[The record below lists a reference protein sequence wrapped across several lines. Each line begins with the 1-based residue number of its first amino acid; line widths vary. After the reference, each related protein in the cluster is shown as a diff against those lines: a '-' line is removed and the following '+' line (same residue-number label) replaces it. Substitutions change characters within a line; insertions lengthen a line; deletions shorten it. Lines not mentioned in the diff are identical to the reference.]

1 MSAVARVSSPI
12 PGPRKPSVH
21 EVIRRIAILER
32 APVFFALPDRALRAL
47 ARRVRRISIRAGET
61 IVYQGEPGDTIF
73 FIEQGACRVVIEH
86 APAEVAVAMLGEGDL
101 FGEAAC
107 ILVRPQQASVHAQS
121 DCTLVALDRSSLFAV
136 LGRDRD
142 FIDELTTFARQRVE
156 TFAAMESRAGWGA
169 VHGEGSVIAMY
180 APRGGAG
187 ATCFSLN
194 LVGSLATRHPGQVI
208 LLDLDLP
215 YAHAA
220 LLAGLV
226 PASCLARVADASP
239 DAFEEQLL
247 SAILYH
253 PDGPMILA
261 GALRPEEADAITA
274 DLLTRALAVLRR
286 TFRYIVVDLA
296 PAVSEPVLA
305 ALDAAEQVVVVTAPD
320 LSSVKSAADA
330 LDILVELGV
339 PDGRLAV
346 LLNHRSSNA
355 AVERATVERL
365 LRRRVDVEAAFDGP
379 RPDIAALKG
388 EILSLTTQRSE
399 IAKAAVALADL
410 LETRSSARIGGSR

>member
-1 MSAVARVSSPI
+1 MSAVARISSPI
-12 PGPRKPSVH
+12 PGSRKPSLH
-21 EVIRRIAILER
+21 EVIRRIAVLER
-32 APVFFALPDRALRAL
+32 APVFFALPEKALRAL
-47 ARRVRRISIRAGET
+47 ARRVRRISVRAGDT
-61 IVYQGEPGDTIF
+61 VVYQGEPGDTIF
-73 FIEQGACRVVIEH
+73 FIEHGPCRVVLQH
-86 APAEVAVAMLGEGDL
+86 APTEVAVAMLAEGDL
-101 FGEAAC
+101 FGEGAC
-107 ILVRPQQASVHAQS
+107 MLSRPQQASVYAQS
-121 DCTLVALDRSSLFAV
+121 DCALLALDRSSLFAV

-142 FIDELTTFARQRVE
+142 FLAELTTFARQRVDS
-156 TFAAMESRAGWGA
+156 FAAMESRAGWGA
-169 VHGEGSVIAMY
+169 VHGEGSVVAMY

-187 ATCFSLN
+187 ATCLSLN
-194 LVGSLATRHPGQVI
+194 LVGVLAMRHPGQVI

-226 PASCLARVADASP
+226 PASCLARLADAPP
-239 DAFEEQLL
+239 DAFEELLL

-274 DLLTRALAVLRR
+274 DLITRALAVLRR

-305 ALDAAEQVVVVTAPD
+305 CLDAAEQVVVVTAPD
-320 LSSVKSAADA
+320 LSSVKSAGDA
-330 LDILVELGV
+330 LQILLELGV
-339 PDGRLAV
+339 PDGRLSV
-346 LLNHRSSNA
+346 VLNHRSSSA

-365 LRRRVDVEAAFDGP
+365 LHRRVDVEAAFDGA

-388 EILSLTTQRSE
+388 QILSLTTQRSE
-399 IAKAAVALADL
+399 IAKAAAALADL

>member
-1 MSAVARVSSPI
+1 MSAVARISSPI
-12 PGPRKPSVH
+12 PNSRRPSLH
-21 EVIRRIAILER
+21 EVIRRIAVLER
-32 APVFFALPDRALRAL
+32 APVFFGLPDRALRAL
-47 ARRVRRISIRAGET
+47 ARRVRRISVRAGET

-73 FIEQGACRVVIEH
+73 VIEQGACRVVIER
-86 APAEVAVAMLGEGDL
+86 APAAVAVATLGEGDL

-107 ILVRPQQASVHAQS
+107 VLVQPQQASVYAET
-121 DCTLVALDRSSLFAV
+121 DCALVALDRPSLYAV

-156 TFAAMESRAGWGA
+156 AFGAMASRAGWGA

-180 APRGGAG
+180 APRGGSG
-187 ATCFSLN
+187 ATCFALN
-194 LVGSLATRHPGQVI
+194 LVGSLAARHTGQVI

-226 PASCLARVADASP
+226 PASCLARVADAPP
-239 DAFEEQLL
+239 DLFEEELL

-261 GALRPEEADAITA
+261 GALRPEEADTVTA
-274 DLLTRALAVLRR
+274 DLITRALAVLRR
-286 TFRYIVVDLA
+286 TFRYIVVDLS

-330 LDILVELGV
+330 IDILGELGV

-355 AVERATVERL
+355 AVERAAVERL
-365 LRRRVDVEAAFDGP
+365 LRRRVDVEAGFDGP
-379 RPDIAALKG
+379 RPDVAALKG
-388 EILSLTTQRSE
+388 EILSLTTPRSE
-399 IAKAAVALADL
+399 IAKAAATLADL
-410 LETRSSARIGGSR
+410 LETRSSARIGGRR